1 MFSLTHLITRD
12 FLQLDEGNPLV
23 CDGELAGIMSRSPDC
38 GLNKRP
44 SVYTEVYKYSDWI
57 ERTIESMNSAA
68 VSTLSSFVT
77 LALPVGLLS
86 YWKGIQ

>member
-1 MFSLTHLITRD
+1 MCSLRRLITRD

-23 CDGELAGIMSRSPDC
+23 CGGELAGIVSRSPYC
-38 GLNKRP
+38 GVNNRP

-57 ERTIESMNSAA
+57 ERTIEPMTSAA

-77 LALPVGLLS
+77 LAMPVGLLS